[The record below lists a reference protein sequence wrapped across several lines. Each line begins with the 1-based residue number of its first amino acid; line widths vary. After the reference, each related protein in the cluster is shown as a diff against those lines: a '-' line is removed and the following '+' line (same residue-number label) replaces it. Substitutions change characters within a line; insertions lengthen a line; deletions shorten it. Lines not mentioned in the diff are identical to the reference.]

1 MDVRAEVEKLAR
13 ALDVEPAELQA
24 LERLDA
30 ETVQQLRFDV
40 TDGMFEAGRK
50 HFARI
55 AAAAKILPGS
65 VSAKLAQHAL
75 GPLLS
80 ARTAALLERDQAQDL
95 ARRLPS
101 RFLADIAVEIDV
113 RHAGAIIGAV
123 SADRI
128 ARAAAH
134 LEERGEYVA
143 MGGFVHCLD
152 DEALTAVLDVLSDD
166 SLVRVAFLLDDPSRI
181 EHVLSMLPP
190 DRRARLEAVRDA
202 A

>member
-1 MDVRAEVEKLAR
+1 MDVRAEVAKLAR
-13 ALDVEPAELQA
+13 ALDVEPEELAA
-24 LERLDA
+24 LEGLSPEA
-30 ETVQQLRFDV
+30 VQQLRFDV
-40 TDGMFEAGRK
+40 ADAMFEAGRK

-55 AAAAKILPGS
+55 AAAAKVLPGPIA
-65 VSAKLAQHAL
+65 AKLAQHAL

-80 ARTAALLERDQAQDL
+80 ARAAALLERSQAQDL

-113 RHAGAIIGAV
+113 RHAGPIIGAV

-143 MGGFVHCLD
+143 MGGFVHCLED
-152 DEALTAVLDVLSDD
+152 DALEAVLAVLSDE
-166 SLVRVAFLLDDPSRI
+166 SLVEVAFLLDDPSRI
-181 EHVLSMLPP
+181 DDILAMLPD
-190 DRRARLEAVRDA
+190 DRRTRLEAVRDA